1 MDVEG
6 EIRRELRAAADPAR
20 APGQQAYM
28 KSAMPFLGVR
38 VPEVRRIA
46 RAAGRP
52 LQDPASIRDAAQ
64 RLWETA
70 EFREEWYAAMAL
82 LGLRP
87 VRADLAN
94 LGLIEHMVRTGQWWD
109 ITDELAH
116 RLADLHDRHPEP
128 TAALV
133 LTWCRDDDL
142 WIRRIAILSQLGRR
156 DRLDRDL
163 LASVIEPNLADPD
176 FFIRKAIGWALREY
190 ARIDSDWVLVYAAE
204 HSLSPLSRREALKH
218 LIALTAPEGPR

>member
-1 MDVEG
+1 
-6 EIRRELRAAADPAR
+6 
-20 APGQQAYM
+20 M

-38 VPEVRRIA
+38 VPDARRIA
-46 RAAGRP
+46 RRVGSRLSDPSAVREAAR
-52 LQDPASIRDAAQ
+52 

-82 LGLRP
+82 LGLPTLRGEF
-87 VRADLAN
+87 AN
-94 LGLIEHMVRTGQWWD
+94 LALIEQWVRTGRWWD

-116 RLADLHDRHPEP
+116 RLADLHDRHPEQ
-128 TAALV
+128 TATLV

-156 DRLDRDL
+156 DRLDPGL
-163 LASVIEPNLADPD
+163 LSAVIEPNLADPD

-190 ARIDSDWVLVYAAE
+190 ARVDPDWVRAYAE
-204 HSLSPLSRREALKH
+204 SHPLSPLSRREALKH
-218 LIALTAPEGPR
+218 LETIPLT